1 MGKKTGLFF
10 GSFDPIHIGHLIIAE
25 YMLNETDL
33 QEIWFVVSPQNPHK
47 INEKLSD
54 KNTRLQMVDLS
65 IAQQEFFISSA
76 MEFDLP
82 APHYTYK
89 TLLHAKK
96 KYPGKE
102 FVLIIG
108 GDNLESFHRWKK
120 HREIMEMVEIYAY
133 PRRGFDQ
140 NQFEMSQ
147 QSLRWLEAPR
157 IEISSSYIR
166 EKISEK
172 KTPGYMLH
180 PEVLQFIQKNNL
192 YT

>member
-33 QEIWFVVSPQNPHK
+33 HEIWFVVSPQNPHK

-54 KNTRLQMVDLS
+54 KDTRLQMVELS
-65 IAQQEFFISSA
+65 IKQQEYFISSE
-76 MEFDLP
+76 MEFNLP

-96 KYPGKE
+96 KYAGKE

-108 GDNLESFHRWKK
+108 GDNLESFHKWKRY
-120 HREIMEMVEIYAY
+120 REIMEMVDIYAY
-133 PRRGFDQ
+133 PRRGFGQ

-147 QSLRWLEAPR
+147 NVQLVEAPR

-180 PEVLQFIQKNNL
+180 PEVLKFIRKNNL
-192 YT
+192 YI